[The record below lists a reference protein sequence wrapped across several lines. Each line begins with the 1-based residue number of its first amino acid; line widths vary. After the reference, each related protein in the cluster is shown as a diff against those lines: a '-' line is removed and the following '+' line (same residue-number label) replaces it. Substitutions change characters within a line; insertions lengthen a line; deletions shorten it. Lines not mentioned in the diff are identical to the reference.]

1 MIWFAKSYRDEELV
15 MQAEQALAEDVIL
28 NDIGGLGVTSENGV
42 VSILGTVNSERER
55 THAEDAIRNALQRS
69 ALKHEQIVNQLAVR

>member
-28 NDIGGLGVTSENGV
+28 NDIGGLGVTCENGV

>member
-1 MIWFAKSYRDEELV
+1 MIWFAKSYQDEELV

-28 NDIGGLGVTSENGV
+28 NDIGGLGVSSENGV

-55 THAEDAIRNALQRS
+55 NHAEDAVRNALQRA